1 MSSEPSPSP
10 PTAICLTI
18 KNLTKR
24 DFTLGEVPL
33 ALTVGELKARIE
45 SEYEGNPP
53 PNTQRIVYAGAL
65 LRDES
70 AGLAD
75 VVKASDLEAGAVVF
89 HLVLPAEASSTASTP
104 ASTPGATPASAR
116 EPGAETST
124 PSSAP
129 SPADGR
135 LPAQPGTP
143 PPAPRR
149 QQSAYPPQ
157 PEATPARFSNQ
168 PPPATPTRI
177 ARPTTPGMT
186 PTVAAYPPPRGP
198 ARALAARAGR
208 LRVRVRRRVQLAEP
222 RRSPAPGAPV
232 AVPVP
237 VPVFGFGGGW
247 GAPGWGAPR
256 VERSP
261 GRVPAARCAGATA
274 APRGARAG
282 ATAAD
287 DADAASIRP
296 ERSRPG
302 GAGGGAGG
310 SRRRSGGRRRGSR
323 GGGGGGRPVH
333 VMQIHIDLRLIM
345 KLAMIV
351 GGGVSGRYKREDGD
365 LRGDGCR
372 RVPVPDGRGGVVI
385 RRFLPDILDEQA
397 DGMVGGMGAVG
408 GGGAGRAGGARRRP
422 RRGVDRRRDLEQTLC
437 SPACA
442 TGCPGAGSGRSRFWC
457 AVFWR
462 RSCPAGS
469 RRSCTGIPDPGLP
482 PPGQSAHIR
491 IEKLSLLQLC

>member
-143 PPAPRR
+143 PPAPRAD

-157 PEATPARFSNQ
+157 PEATPAFGFSNQ
-168 PPPATPTRI
+168 PPPATTQPGSSQ
-177 ARPTTPGMT
+177 PTTPAT
-186 PTVAAYPPPRGP
+186 PTVATYPPPYAGLGAHSP
-198 ARALAARAGR
+198 HVQAVYASAYAAAFNS
-208 LRVRVRRRVQLAEP
+208 L
-222 RRSPAPGAPV
+222 SPGGSPSPGAPV
-232 AVPVP
+232 L
-237 VPVFGFGGGW
+237 
-247 GAPGWGAPR
+247 
-256 VERSP
+256 SL
-261 GRVPAARCAGATA
+261 
-274 APRGARAG
+274 
-282 ATAAD
+282 
-287 DADAASIRP
+287 
-296 ERSRPG
+296 
-302 GAGGGAGG
+302 
-310 SRRRSGGRRRGSR
+310 
-323 GGGGGGRPVH
+323 
-333 VMQIHIDLRLIM
+333 IHI
-345 KLAMIV
+345 
-351 GGGVSGRYKREDGD
+351 
-365 LRGDGCR
+365 
-372 RVPVPDGRGGVVI
+372 
-385 RRFLPDILDEQA
+385 
-397 DGMVGGMGAVG
+397 
-408 GGGAGRAGGARRRP
+408 
-422 RRGVDRRRDLEQTLC
+422 
-437 SPACA
+437 
-442 TGCPGAGSGRSRFWC
+442 
-457 AVFWR
+457 
-462 RSCPAGS
+462 
-469 RRSCTGIPDPGLP
+469 
-482 PPGQSAHIR
+482 
-491 IEKLSLLQLC
+491 